1 MTSGADHQGAGAP
14 RPIVLGLWLVAIIYA
29 LWSSWPVFGSVEP
42 RDFTIFWLSGK
53 LALAGQPE
61 VAYSR
66 EAFAAFSES
75 MTGIARASAPYP
87 PHMFLLFAPLALL
100 GLTPAFLLW
109 NVLGVALFT
118 WSAKPYMKG
127 VPWVLAA
134 LTPAGCIAI
143 ALGQT
148 GLLVG
153 ALWLF
158 AFRGHAWA
166 VGLLTLKPHLG
177 WLSALTLRRP
187 RKLLTAITAAIL
199 ILGLAFFLFPT
210 AFAAF
215 PQAILRQG
223 SYLSTGDYRIW
234 YFQAVSPR
242 FGYGTIGWLVF
253 AAAAAV
259 LLVKRFDP
267 FTAAT
272 ASLLISPYAFHY
284 DMTVA
289 CLGMGLALVREDRPQ
304 YQFLLIFGFCVP
316 YLVLIGTT
324 WLAPPIILGA
334 LYALT
339 AVDSDPAWERRNLI
353 PKW

>member
-1 MTSGADHQGAGAP
+1 V
-14 RPIVLGLWLVAIIYA
+14 IGLWLLAIVYA
-29 LWSSWPVFGSVEP
+29 LWSSWPVIGPIEP

-61 VAYSR
+61 IAYSR
-66 EAFAAFSES
+66 EAFAAFAQS
-75 MTGIARASAPYP
+75 MTGMERASAPYP
-87 PHMFLLFAPLALL
+87 PHMFLLFAPLALA
-100 GLTPAFLLW
+100 GLTPAFLIW
-109 NVLGVALFT
+109 NALGVALFT
-118 WSAKPYMKG
+118 WAAKPYMKG
-127 VPWVLAA
+127 VPWLLAA
-134 LTPAGCIAI
+134 LTPAACISI

-148 GLLVG
+148 GLLIG

-158 AFRGHAWA
+158 AFRGRAWA

-177 WLSALTLRRP
+177 WLTALTLRRP
-187 RKLLTAITAAIL
+187 GQWLTAILAAVLVMALAAI
-199 ILGLAFFLFPT
+199 LFPT

-215 PQAILRQG
+215 PEAILRQG
-223 SYLSTGDYRIW
+223 SYLSTGEYRIW

-242 FGYGTIGWLVF
+242 FGYGTIGWLLF
-253 AAAAAV
+253 AAAAIG

-289 CLGMGLALVREDRPQ
+289 CLGMGLALVREKRPQ
-304 YQFLLIFGFCVP
+304 FQVLLIFGFFVP
-316 YLVLIGTT
+316 YLVLSGTT
-324 WLAPPIILGA
+324 WLAPPIILCA

-339 AVDSDPAWERRNLI
+339 AVDSDPSWDRRNLI